1 MPSPP
6 DVILKFLRGVSS
18 LFSFFVPEAKADN
31 ESSCSPAAQELLTRL
46 GFLLGEGI
54 PSATHITIEEKNET
68 MVMPEETLHVISA
81 RRMNDG
87 IIVLPPPR
95 VGKLLFRPD
104 ESGPL
109 CIEIHFNSLF
119 VNLCSR
125 EWGEAEGTDFTKM
138 STLTFWSPPREE

>member
-68 MVMPEETLHVISA
+68 MVMPEEDTACHICSE
-81 RRMNDG
+81 
-87 IIVLPPPR
+87 
-95 VGKLLFRPD
+95 D
-104 ESGPL
+104 E
-109 CIEIHFNSLF
+109 
-119 VNLCSR
+119 
-125 EWGEAEGTDFTKM
+125 
-138 STLTFWSPPREE
+138 